1 MSTDRKVGVRTGA
14 MALAAALAALIAG
27 CGGGDPS
34 PSPAPQPPA
43 AVATVAVGDGEEPAA
58 ESKAN
63 GGSKAVTALRGER
76 ARPGSATGELAE
88 PEPEA
93 EPASSAK
100 QPSLTRYELTV
111 PAGAHGI
118 LWVRRGAKVR
128 LRTEPGGGRVAKVVG
143 KRTEF
148 GSPTVLGVVKQ
159 VDGWAGVTTPYLP
172 NGQLAWLRLD
182 PKRIN
187 AGWTRLEIEVDLGSR
202 SAALRDG
209 NRVVRSF
216 SVTVGAPGVETP
228 PGRFAVTDT
237 FRGDLD
243 PAAYG
248 CCALALSAT
257 QPHLP
262 SGWLGGDRIAIHGT
276 TGPLGIAAS
285 HGCVRAANDDVSAL
299 VDRVPL
305 GTPVFIHS

>member
-1 MSTDRKVGVRTGA
+1 MSTERKAGVRIGA
-14 MALAAALAALIAG
+14 TALAAVLAALIAG
-27 CGGGDPS
+27 CGGDDAS
-34 PSPAPQPPA
+34 PSPAPEPPA
-43 AVATVAVGDGEEPAA
+43 AVATVAIGDVEESAT
-58 ESKAN
+58 ESKAT
-63 GGSKAVTALRGER
+63 GGSNAVTELRGER
-76 ARPGSATGELAE
+76 ARPESATGELAVP
-88 PEPEA
+88 PES
-93 EPASSAK
+93 EPASSPK

-118 LWVRRGAKVR
+118 VWVRRGAKVR

-143 KRTEF
+143 RRTEF

-172 NGQLAWLRLD
+172 NGQLAWLRLN
-182 PKRIN
+182 PNRID

-209 NRVVRSF
+209 HRVLRSF

-228 PGRFAVTDT
+228 TGRFAVTDT

-248 CCALALSAT
+248 CCALALSAI

-262 SGWLGGDRIAIHGT
+262 SGWLGGNRIAIHGT

-285 HGCVRAANDDVSAL
+285 HGCVRAGNDDVSAL